1 MIQSTPPMAAIFTGL
16 FLIGIGFLVKA
27 FPNLISGYNTMFQ
40 KQKEKV
46 DIEGLS
52 TFMRN
57 GLVVMGLVVIFG
69 NYGLKLAGQ
78 HALLDYFIPGVIL
91 IGVVFLVFKAKKF
104 DQNEGDLVKSKLKN
118 VIVIVVIASVA
129 MLIGYGTIPSKFE
142 VSDDRITFSGKYGT
156 EIEIS
161 NVETV
166 SLINKMPPIKARTN
180 GLGLGP
186 IRKGFFSIED
196 QGKCRLLLHSFQGPF
211 VKISTKDQGI
221 VFVNFKDQAKTELV
235 YAEIMALKEN

>member
-1 MIQSTPPMAAIFTGL
+1 MIALYIGL

-27 FPNLISGYNTMFQ
+27 FPNLISGYNTMSQ

-46 DIEGLS
+46 DIVRLS

-57 GLVVMGLVVIFG
+57 GFVVMGLLVIFG
-69 NYGLKLAGQ
+69 YLALKLIGK
-78 HALLDYFIPGVIL
+78 HALLGYFIPGVIL
-91 IGVVFLVFKAKKF
+91 TGVIFLVFKAKKF
-104 DQNEGDLVKSKLKN
+104 DQNEGNMVKSKLKN
-118 VIVIVVIASVA
+118 LIGIIVITLVA
-129 MLIGYGTIPSKFE
+129 VMIVYGVIPSKFE
-142 VSDDRITFSGKYGT
+142 LSDDRVIFSGMYGT
-156 EIEIS
+156 EIEKF

-186 IRKGFFSIED
+186 IRKGFFRIED

-211 VKISTKDQGI
+211 VKISTKDQGTI
-221 VFVNFKDQAKTELV
+221 FVNFKDQAKTELV
-235 YAEIMALKEN
+235 YAEIMALNEL

>member
-1 MIQSTPPMAAIFTGL
+1 MAALYIGL

-27 FPNLISGYNTMFQ
+27 FPNLIAGYNTMSQ
-40 KQKEKV
+40 KQKDNV

-57 GLVVMGLVVIFG
+57 GFVVMGLVVIFG
-69 NYGLKLAGQ
+69 SYALKSSGQ
-78 HALLDYFIPGVIL
+78 DALLDYFIPGVIF
-91 IGVVFLVFKAKKF
+91 IGVVFLVIKAKKF
-104 DQNEGDLVKSKLKN
+104 DQKDGNMVKVKLKN
-118 VIVIVVIASVA
+118 VIGIVVIALVA
-129 MLIGYGTIPSKFE
+129 VMIGYGVIPSKFK
-142 VSDDRITFSGKYGT
+142 VSDDRISFSGKYGT
-156 EIEIS
+156 E
-161 NVETV
+161 VKV
-166 SLINKMPPIKARTN
+166 SDLESVTLINKMPDIKARTN

-221 VFVNFKDQAKTELV
+221 IFVNFKDQAKTESV
-235 YAEIMALKEN
+235 YAEIMALKKL